1 MDTQLARATVSVR
14 EMILRGGLKAGQRVT
29 ETMLA
34 GLLGMSRTP
43 VRQALPVLAREGLL
57 VESGGRGYL
66 VRTFTRSDILDAI
79 DLRGVLEG
87 FAVRR
92 VAERGA
98 SPALL
103 QQLRAC
109 LEEGDRIFRKRH
121 LVESDEA
128 AYGAMNS
135 HFHALLLAAAR
146 SPIIAGAL
154 ASNDCIPFASA
165 GAIAFDGAD
174 LQAMFD
180 ALYFAHMQ
188 HHAICDAL
196 ESGQSVR
203 AEFLMCEHVN
213 TVKTSINMLQM
224 QDSDATQANA
234 LRLIRG

>member
-14 EMILRGGLKAGQRVT
+14 EMILRGRLKPGQRVT
-29 ETMLA
+29 EIMLA
-34 GLLGMSRTP
+34 ELLGMSRTP
-43 VRQALPVLAREGLL
+43 VRQVLPVLAREGLL
-57 VESGGRGYL
+57 VESGSRGYL

-92 VAERGA
+92 IAERGA
-98 SPALL
+98 TPALL
-103 QQLRAC
+103 EQLRVC

-121 LVESDEA
+121 LVESDEV
-128 AYGAMNS
+128 AYGAMNGR
-135 HFHALLLAAAR
+135 FHALLLAAAD
-146 SPIIAGAL
+146 SPVIAGAL

-165 GAIAFDGAD
+165 DAIAFDGTD

-180 ALYFAHMQ
+180 ALYVAHMQ
-188 HHAICDAL
+188 HHALCEAL

-213 TVKTSINMLQM
+213 TVKSSINILQV
-224 QDSDATQANA
+224 
-234 LRLIRG
+234 IRS